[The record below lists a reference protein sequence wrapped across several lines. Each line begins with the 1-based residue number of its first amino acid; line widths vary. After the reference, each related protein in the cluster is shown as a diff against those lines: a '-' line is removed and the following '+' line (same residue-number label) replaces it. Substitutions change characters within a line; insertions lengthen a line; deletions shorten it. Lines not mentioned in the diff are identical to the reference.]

1 MPVTAREMTRRR
13 LLRGCAVTVCAVVC
27 QRVALLRADEAQDV
41 WNVLTEA
48 ASALSEANAKSF
60 LALFD
65 RSMPDYGMLE
75 ANVNALL
82 NQDQV
87 QSSIEL
93 LSEEGDSTI
102 RMVELD
108 WFLQVVEQQD
118 TAGLARRRE
127 RVRCRLA
134 KRGRKWIITSIEPV
148 AFFAPLRPTR

>member
-1 MPVTAREMTRRR
+1 MTRRR
-13 LLRGCAVTVCAVVC
+13 LLSVCGAVAGAALWQGGAV
-27 QRVALLRADEAQDV
+27 LRADEAQDV
-41 WNVLTEA
+41 WNVLTDA
-48 ASALSEANAKSF
+48 ASALSEGSAMRF

-65 RSMPDYGMLE
+65 RSMRDYRVLE
-75 ANVNALL
+75 ANITALV

-93 LSEEGDSTI
+93 LSDEGDSTT

-118 TAGLARRRE
+118 TAGLTRRRE

-134 KRGRKWIITSIEPV
+134 KRGKKWLVTSIEPL
-148 AFFAPLRPTR
+148 AFFAPLRPAR

>member
-1 MPVTAREMTRRR
+1 MTRRR
-13 LLRGCAVTVCAVVC
+13 LLWACRAAAGAALWQGGVV
-27 QRVALLRADEAQDV
+27 LRADEAQDV
-41 WNVLTEA
+41 WTVLTDA
-48 ASALSEANAKSF
+48 ASALSEGSAMRF

-65 RSMPDYGMLE
+65 RSMPDYRMLE
-75 ANVNALL
+75 ANVTALV
-82 NQDQV
+82 NQDRV

-93 LSEEGDSTI
+93 LSDEGDSTT
-102 RMVELD
+102 RTVELD

-134 KRGRKWIITSIEPV
+134 KRGKKWLITSIEPL

>member
-1 MPVTAREMTRRR
+1 MPVTAPEMTRRR
-13 LLRGCAVTVCAVVC
+13 LLRACGVALCAAFG
-27 QRVALLRADEAQDV
+27 QPGALLRADEAEDV

-48 ASALSEANAKSF
+48 ASALSEGNAKSF

-65 RSMPDYGMLE
+65 RSMADYATLE
-75 ANVNALL
+75 GNVTALL

-93 LSEEGDSTI
+93 LSEEGDRTT

-118 TAGLARRRE
+118 TAGVTRRRE

-134 KRGRKWIITSIEPV
+134 KRGRKWILASIEPV